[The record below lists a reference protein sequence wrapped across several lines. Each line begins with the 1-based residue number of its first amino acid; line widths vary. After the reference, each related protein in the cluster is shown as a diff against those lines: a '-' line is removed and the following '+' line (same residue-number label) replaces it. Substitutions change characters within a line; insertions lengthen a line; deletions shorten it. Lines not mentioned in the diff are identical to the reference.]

1 MKFVKWIEDEGFSLS
16 ELERLGYHMCY
27 NHNGMLFTK
36 HDVRLPEQP
45 HTPSNLDILLKRHW
59 RK

>member
-1 MKFVKWIEDEGFSLS
+1 
-16 ELERLGYHMCY
+16 
-27 NHNGMLFTK
+27 MLFTK

-45 HTPSNLDILLKRHW
+45 QTPSNLDVLLKRHW